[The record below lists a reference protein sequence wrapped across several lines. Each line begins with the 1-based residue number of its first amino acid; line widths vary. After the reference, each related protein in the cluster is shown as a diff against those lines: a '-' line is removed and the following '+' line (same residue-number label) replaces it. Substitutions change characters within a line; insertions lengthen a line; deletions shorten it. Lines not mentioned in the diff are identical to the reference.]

1 MTYKTI
7 VIDYA
12 PKAKEMAAAIERTAN
27 ERAQEGWE
35 LMTFSVTNSAKENLS
50 RRKLTMKP
58 DKSALD
64 NQTQKEAVQSNRSGS
79 SLAIGLSLGVL
90 IGIIIDDI
98 GLGMMLGVA
107 VGLCI
112 GPAVAVLRKNQK
124 TGEQT
129 SDDEK
134 Q

>member
-1 MTYKTI
+1 
-7 VIDYA
+7 
-12 PKAKEMAAAIERTAN
+12 
-27 ERAQEGWE
+27 
-35 LMTFSVTNSAKENLS
+35 
-50 RRKLTMKP
+50 MKP
-58 DKSALD
+58 DKIAPD
-64 NQTQKEAVQSNRSGS
+64 NQTQKAAVSSNGSG
-79 SLAIGLSLGVL
+79 LAIGLSLGVL

-112 GPAVAVLRKNQK
+112 GPAVGVLRKNQK
-124 TGEQT
+124 IEEQI

>member
-1 MTYKTI
+1 
-7 VIDYA
+7 
-12 PKAKEMAAAIERTAN
+12 
-27 ERAQEGWE
+27 
-35 LMTFSVTNSAKENLS
+35 
-50 RRKLTMKP
+50 MKP
-58 DKSALD
+58 DKSASD
-64 NQTQKEAVQSNRSGS
+64 NQTQKAAVPSNGSGS
-79 SLAIGLSLGVL
+79 GLAIGLSLGVL

-112 GPAVAVLRKNQK
+112 GPAVGVLRKKQK
-124 TGEQT
+124 TEEQI

>member
-1 MTYKTI
+1 MKT
-7 VIDYA
+7 
-12 PKAKEMAAAIERTAN
+12 
-27 ERAQEGWE
+27 
-35 LMTFSVTNSAKENLS
+35 
-50 RRKLTMKP
+50 
-58 DKSALD
+58 DKSAPD
-64 NQTQKEAVQSNRSGS
+64 NQTQKAAVSFNGSGS
-79 SLAIGLSLGVL
+79 GLAIGLSLGVL

-112 GPAVAVLRKNQK
+112 GPAVGVLRKNQK
-124 TGEQT
+124 IEEQI

>member
-1 MTYKTI
+1 
-7 VIDYA
+7 
-12 PKAKEMAAAIERTAN
+12 
-27 ERAQEGWE
+27 
-35 LMTFSVTNSAKENLS
+35 
-50 RRKLTMKP
+50 MKP

-112 GPAVAVLRKNQK
+112 DPAIGTLKKNK
-124 TGEQT
+124 KADEQEN
-129 SDDEK
+129 DDER